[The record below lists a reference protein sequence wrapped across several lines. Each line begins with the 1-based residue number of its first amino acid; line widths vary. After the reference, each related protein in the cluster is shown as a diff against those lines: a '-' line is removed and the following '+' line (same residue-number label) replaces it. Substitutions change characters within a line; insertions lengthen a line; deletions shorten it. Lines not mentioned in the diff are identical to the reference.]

1 MSLKPICDLNVAK
14 RYIAQAVPLGE
25 DPCQFNAIWAAPGQ
39 VPNFVYE
46 GDDPEVFS
54 TADDAE
60 AKARKVLF
68 EALNARRPARQAYVP
83 NQPGLRRAV
92 KFLKMTGEEFAVAQA
107 AADLTDAEIAFAW
120 GTTPDRVVR
129 WKSGADAVP
138 FAMHWVLPLLKDE
151 KNYEFVLDVAEQ
163 KTVDK

>member
-1 MSLKPICDLNVAK
+1 MSPKPIAELNVAK
-14 RYIAQAVPLGE
+14 RYIAQAVPLG
-25 DPCQFNAIWAAPGQ
+25 DGGRQFRAIWAAPGQ

-46 GDDPEVFS
+46 GDDPEIFL
-54 TADDAE
+54 TAEDAE

-68 EALNARRPARQAYVP
+68 EALNTRRPARQAYVP

-92 KFLKMTGEEFAVAQA
+92 KFLKMTGEEFAVAQTE
-107 AADLTDAEIAFAW
+107 ADLTDAEIAFAW

-138 FAMHWVLPLLKDE
+138 FAMHWVLPLLKND

-163 KTVDK
+163 KTVEK